1 MPRAARALQQ
11 ASTEGLVLET
21 STNATG
27 FVSVHW
33 NRSTWPPHGAYQSMC
48 SVCQPSRRA
57 ASGTARGYV
66 GVGFTPQEAAL
77 IYARHKRSDVHM
89 QMAQLKGAAA
99 AERVA
104 KRVARKEERKVREQ
118 RKRQRTEEAAQRKQ
132 RKEET
137 EAQRKG
143 EKEARKKAMQA
154 GKQRKEETE
163 AQRKGEKEARKKAM
177 QAGKQRKEETEAQR
191 KEEKEAQRKEE
202 KEARKKAMQA
212 EMIARKQQMAA
223 DQRHLFEEARRRQQ
237 VEGAR
242 RQGEPPTEPMT
253 DAADGAEAL
262 QEDVDVNVL
271 VAHVLKFKA
280 SPHACLGMAPGEG
293 REAIRKRFLHLCL
306 RLHPDKSAHPE
317 AQGAFAA
324 VEAAFRAWERSENYD
339 HGTGVRPP

>member
-1 MPRAARALQQ
+1 LPRAARALQQ

-118 RKRQRTEEAAQRKQ
+118 RKRQRTEEAAQR
-132 RKEET
+132 
-137 EAQRKG
+137 
-143 EKEARKKAMQA
+143 
-154 GKQRKEETE
+154 KQRKEETE

>member
-137 EAQRKG
+137 EARSGREKRK
-143 EKEARKKAMQA
+143 
-154 GKQRKEETE
+154 
-163 AQRKGEKEARKKAM
+163 
-177 QAGKQRKEETEAQR
+177 
-191 KEEKEAQRKEE
+191 
-202 KEARKKAMQA
+202 
-212 EMIARKQQMAA
+212 
-223 DQRHLFEEARRRQQ
+223 HARRRCRQ
-237 VEGAR
+237 GSSGRKKRKRSGRKKRKRSGRKKRKRAR
-242 RQGEPPTEPMT
+242 RRCRQ
-253 DAADGAEAL
+253 
-262 QEDVDVNVL
+262 
-271 VAHVLKFKA
+271 
-280 SPHACLGMAPGEG
+280 
-293 REAIRKRFLHLCL
+293 R
-306 RLHPDKSAHPE
+306 
-317 AQGAFAA
+317 
-324 VEAAFRAWERSENYD
+324 
-339 HGTGVRPP
+339 

>member
-118 RKRQRTEEAAQRKQ
+118 RKRQRTEEAAQR
-132 RKEET
+132 
-137 EAQRKG
+137 
-143 EKEARKKAMQA
+143 
-154 GKQRKEETE
+154 KQRKEETE